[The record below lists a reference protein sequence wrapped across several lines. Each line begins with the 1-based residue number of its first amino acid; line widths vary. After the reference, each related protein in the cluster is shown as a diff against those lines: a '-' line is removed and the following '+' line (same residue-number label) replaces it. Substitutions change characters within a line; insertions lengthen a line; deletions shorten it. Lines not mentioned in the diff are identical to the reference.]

1 MDGRVTYGL
10 LYISPFPLWAAAS
23 LLSSTILTLTVIS
36 YKVIFGHISVE
47 RMMAFISISPPA
59 FPDAVILLSSP
70 AVDSDIHG
78 RLEGKLCDAAVAN
91 ELHLTYTWVLH
102 ASEKCY

>member
-1 MDGRVTYGL
+1 
-10 LYISPFPLWAAAS
+10 
-23 LLSSTILTLTVIS
+23 
-36 YKVIFGHISVE
+36 
-47 RMMAFISISPPA
+47 MMAFISISPPA

-91 ELHLTYTWVLH
+91 ELHLTYMWVLH
-102 ASEKCY
+102 VSKKCY

>member
-1 MDGRVTYGL
+1 
-10 LYISPFPLWAAAS
+10 
-23 LLSSTILTLTVIS
+23 
-36 YKVIFGHISVE
+36 
-47 RMMAFISISPPA
+47 MAFISISPPA

-91 ELHLTYTWVLH
+91 ELHLTYT
-102 ASEKCY
+102 